1 MFEGVNCS
9 ALSMHA
15 MVIIASGS
23 VAACM
28 LAAAAFVLVKR
39 RQRALYFRKRY
50 DLDSNGS
57 MQERGEWES
66 DLAPLIDR
74 IGRRQA
80 SAMHRS
86 GLLQAFWGSGTSSR
100 KKDSNALASVLPWV
114 IDMDTLTIGE
124 VAGVGSTGQ
133 VFRGVYCG
141 QQVAIK
147 RMVVSQWD
155 EGKVA
160 EFFKGEVV
168 MLSRMQH
175 PHVVRFFGCA
185 CSDSRL
191 FIVTEF
197 CEGSLASLIAAY
209 SAREGRRSA
218 GSAGGGGGG
227 GGGGDGGVPLPL
239 FFKIASSIA
248 NGMAFLHSRDVLKLL
263 PASSCWTSSRSPSCA
278 ISGCLA

>member
-1 MFEGVNCS
+1 MWDGGDCS
-9 ALSMHA
+9 DMSSKRKAILA
-15 MVIIASGS
+15 GGS
-23 VAACM
+23 TATCM
-28 LAAAAFVLVKR
+28 LAAAAFVFVKR
-39 RQRALYFRKRY
+39 RRRARYLAKRY
-50 DLDSNGS
+50 ELDSHGQ
-57 MQERGEWES
+57 MQERADWES
-66 DLAPLIDR
+66 DLAPLIER
-74 IGRRQA
+74 VGRRQA

-86 GLLQAFWGSGTSSR
+86 GLLQAFWGGGSSSR
-100 KKDSNALASVLPWV
+100 KKDSDALASVLPWV

-124 VAGVGSTGQ
+124 VAGVGSTGT

-185 CSDSRL
+185 CSDSQL

-197 CEGSLASLIAAY
+197 CEGSLASLIAAH
-209 SAREGRRSA
+209 SANPPGRLGRRSA
-218 GSAGGGGGG
+218 GHSAGSSTGGRDIGA
-227 GGGGDGGVPLPL
+227 VPLPL

-248 NGMAFLHSRDVLKLL
+248 NGMAFLHSRDVLHRDLK
-263 PASSCWTSSRSPSCA
+263 PENVSHSV
-278 ISGCLA
+278 